1 VVGPVSHLATLAG
14 ISRQSSAAGQPALL
28 TPPLGTWAAHFCGMM
43 TILFI
48 ALALT
53 TAGFVTELIAATHA
67 PFDYE
72 DEAGFHFGTDTS
84 GNPAGLEN
92 PS

>member
-1 VVGPVSHLATLAG
+1 
-14 ISRQSSAAGQPALL
+14 
-28 TPPLGTWAAHFCGMM
+28 MM